1 MFHREHFRLGMRQ
14 QLTSLGGGMASK
26 TRRQHPTRKTLIDTV
41 IELLETT
48 SPEDIRVEQ
57 VLTPS
62 GTSVGS
68 LYHHFNDLA
77 DLIDR
82 AMITRYTADIDV
94 SIAAITEVVQ
104 GATDRQSLLEGF
116 RQNTA
121 RTQGPQR
128 GSHRFYRAQTMTRA
142 VVNERFREAL
152 ASEQK
157 RLTDAIAD
165 MWRELQD
172 RGFFDPDLDPRVGS
186 VFIQAYSLGLIV
198 NDVSS
203 EPIDPD
209 AYVAFISR
217 MLERTFL
224 AE

>member
-1 MFHREHFRLGMRQ
+1 
-14 QLTSLGGGMASK
+14 MASTK
-26 TRRQHPTRKTLIDTV
+26 KRLHPTRQTLIATV

-68 LYHHFNDLA
+68 LYHHFDDLA
-77 DLIDR
+77 DLIDQ
-82 AMITRYTADIDV
+82 AIITRYTADIDV
-94 SIAAITEVVQ
+94 SIAALAEVVRT
-104 GATDRQSLLEGF
+104 ATDRESLLEGF
-116 RQNTA
+116 RFNSA
-121 RTQGPQR
+121 RTQSPTR
-128 GSHRFYRAQTMTRA
+128 GAHRFHRAQTMTRA
-142 VVNERFREAL
+142 VTNPSFREAL
-152 ASEQK
+152 AAEQK
-157 RLTDAIAD
+157 RLTDTIAE
-165 MWRELQD
+165 MWRELQA

-186 VFIQAYSLGLIV
+186 VFIQAYSMGLIV